1 MKKKTIVLVTIAVL
15 FALLV
20 SFFIGSGFQKR
31 TDVALYD
38 YSLSENGEELTFYA
52 HVSSSM
58 GYIRG
63 FTDKG
68 GGVKPHYLTFYA
80 TFGGFNSSFGAKN
93 QFTLE
98 VDENDTEIYFN
109 RANGGYELVLQKDTE
124 TGEWARP

>member
-1 MKKKTIVLVTIAVL
+1 MKKKTIVFVTIAV
-15 FALLV
+15 FMTLLL
-20 SFFIGSGFQKR
+20 SFFVGSGFQKR

-38 YSLSENGEELTFYA
+38 YSLSENGKELTFYA

-63 FTDKG
+63 FADKG

-80 TFGGFNSSFGAKN
+80 TFGGFNSSFGAEN

-109 RANGGYELVLQKDTE
+109 RADGGYELVLQKDAE